1 MEKKMKINTSNNKG
15 FSLVE
20 LLIVVVIIGIL
31 AAIAIPNLL
40 ASRRSANEGSAV
52 SDLRMVHGA
61 QMTYASSL
69 GKGLFAGNA
78 SSTIDVEPFTQL
90 GASGIIDSQLAGG
103 LKSGYVFTG
112 GKVDTTAN
120 WPSSF
125 CLRAV
130 PVAGSGAFA
139 TGIRNIAVATDGVM
153 YAGVATDANNAQCTV
168 ATGSITVT
176 SATPLS

>member
-1 MEKKMKINTSNNKG
+1 MERNMKTNSIIKARG

-20 LLIVVVIIGIL
+20 LLIVVVVIGIL

-78 SSTIDVEPFTQL
+78 GTVDVEPLTQL
-90 GASGIIDSQLAGG
+90 GANGIIDRQLAGG

-112 GKVDTTAN
+112 GKVDTTVD

-130 PVAGSGAFA
+130 PVSGSGTFA

-153 YAGVATDANNAQCTV
+153 YAGDATDVNNAQCTV
-168 ATGSITVT
+168 ATGSISVT

>member
-1 MEKKMKINTSNNKG
+1 MKLKNVSRHNG

-78 SSTIDVEPFTQL
+78 GTVDVEPFTQL
-90 GASGIIDSQLAGG
+90 GASGIIDRQLAGG

-112 GKVDTTAN
+112 GKIDTTVD

-125 CLRAV
+125 CLLAV
-130 PVAGSGAFA
+130 PVSGTGAFA

-153 YAGVATDANNAQCTV
+153 YGGAATDINNAQCTV
-168 ATGSITVT
+168 ATGSISVT